1 MLKTWRT
8 MRIRAL
14 FALID
19 LTPARVSKRL
29 YSALSDR
36 YRMRSSSLAYQ
47 MRVALL
53 RRMGARIGS
62 RVKIAPGVFV
72 DFAAKLKIGDQVSIQ
87 HYCFLSAYGGIE
99 IGNDVSIGHGTSI
112 VSSSHPFKGAG
123 KIREAAVEEAPVRI
137 GDNVWIGMKASI
149 LMGVRVG
156 NGAVIGACSL
166 VTRDVPAGVVAYG
179 VPAKRIRSRRKEV

>member
-1 MLKTWRT
+1 MKTWNN
-8 MRIRAL
+8 MRIHAL

-19 LTPARVSKRL
+19 LMPARVSKRL

-36 YRMRSSSLAYQ
+36 YRMRSSSLAYE

-62 RVKIAPGVFV
+62 QVKVAPGVFV
-72 DFAAKLKIGDQVSIQ
+72 DFAGKLTIGDKVSIQ

-112 VSSSHPFKGAG
+112 VSSSHPIGGSG

-137 GDNVWIGMKASI
+137 GNNVWIGMKASI
-149 LMGVRVG
+149 LMGVHIG
-156 NGAVIGACSL
+156 DGAVIGACSL
-166 VTRDVPAGVVAYG
+166 VTRNVPGETLAYG
-179 VPAKRIRSRRKEV
+179 VPAKRIRNRQSEV